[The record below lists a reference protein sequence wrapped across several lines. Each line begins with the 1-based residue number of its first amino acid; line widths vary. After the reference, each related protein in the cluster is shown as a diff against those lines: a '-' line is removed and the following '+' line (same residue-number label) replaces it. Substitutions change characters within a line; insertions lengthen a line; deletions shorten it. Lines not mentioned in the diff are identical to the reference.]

1 MSLALSLEQFQ
12 HLAQVLLPI
21 FGMLLL
27 GVAAKRYG
35 FPGDGFWVP
44 AERLTYFAMFPALI
58 ASTLASADLSE
69 LPWRRMGLGIAGAI
83 AIVTLL
89 ALALRRLIAIDGPR
103 FTSLYQG
110 SVRMNTYVGLAVAM
124 RWAGPE
130 ALAYAAVAIGVIVP
144 LVNLVCVWM
153 LAELGDQPGGGSVS
167 VWRQVATNPLILGS
181 AVGVALN
188 ASGIGE
194 PPVLGDLAQML
205 SKAALPMGLLAVGAF
220 LSWEAIAACRLL
232 EALATFVKLLALPAL
247 TAALMTLMGVD
258 GVARGVGVLFTALPT
273 ATSSYLLA
281 RQMGGD
287 AEKMAAL
294 ITAQTA
300 LALFTLPIVMIWLA

>member
-1 MSLALSLEQFQ
+1 MLLATSLDQFG

-27 GVAAKRYG
+27 GVAAKRCG
-35 FPGDGFWVP
+35 FPGDGFWGP

-58 ASTLASADLSE
+58 ATTLAGADLSQ
-69 LPWRRMGLGIAGAI
+69 LPWRRMGAGIAGAI

-89 ALALRRLIAIDGPR
+89 ALLLRRLAPIDGPR

-110 SVRMNTYVGLAVAM
+110 TVRMNTYVGLAVAT

-153 LAELGDQPGGGSVS
+153 LAELGDRPAGHATS
-167 VWRQVATNPLILGS
+167 VWRQVVTNPLILGS
-181 AVGVALN
+181 VVGVGLN
-188 ASGIGE
+188 ASGVGE
-194 PPVLGDLAQML
+194 PPILGDMAQML
-205 SKAALPMGLLAVGAF
+205 SRAALPMGLLAVGAF
-220 LSWEAIAACRLL
+220 LSWEAIAACRLP
-232 EALATFVKLLALPAL
+232 EALATFVKLLALPAI
-247 TAALMTLMGVD
+247 TAGLMTLMGVE
-258 GVARGVGVLFTALPT
+258 GVARQVGVLFTALPT

-287 AEKMAAL
+287 AETMAAI
-294 ITAQTA
+294 ITAQTG
-300 LALFTLPIVMIWLA
+300 LALITLPIVLIWIA

>member
-12 HLAQVLLPI
+12 HLAEVLLPI

-44 AERLTYFAMFPALI
+44 AERLTYFVMFPALI
-58 ASTLASADLSE
+58 ASTLANADLSE
-69 LPWRRMGLGIAGAI
+69 LPWRRMAIGIAGAI
-83 AIVTLL
+83 AIVTFL
-89 ALALRRLIAIDGPR
+89 ALLLRRLVTIDGPR

-110 SVRMNTYVGLAVAM
+110 TVRMNTYVGLAVAT

-130 ALAYAAVAIGVIVP
+130 SLAYAAVAIGVIVP

-153 LAELGDQPGGGSVS
+153 LAELGERPAGHETGVAKQI
-167 VWRQVATNPLILGS
+167 ATNPLILGS
-181 AVGVALN
+181 VVGVALN
-188 ASGIGE
+188 VSGVGE
-194 PPVLGDLAQML
+194 PPVLGDMALML
-205 SKAALPMGLLAVGAF
+205 SDAALPMGLLAVGAF
-220 LSWEAIAACRLL
+220 LSWEAIAACRFL

-281 RQMGGD
+281 KQMGGD
-287 AEKMAAL
+287 AEEMAAL
-294 ITAQTA
+294 ITTQTV